1 MHRPLFILWL
11 VIFNVY
17 KLLQT
22 EKKMS
27 GLMLPTCWEIDTPE
41 LGNQINYS
49 GLYNKAVYQSYKTK
63 NNGGKGKI
71 EQDLIK
77 QDKIEM
83 K

>member
-1 MHRPLFILWL
+1 
-11 VIFNVY
+11 
-17 KLLQT
+17 
-22 EKKMS
+22 
-27 GLMLPTCWEIDTPE
+27 MLPTCWEIDTPE